1 MASRCARPRS
11 ARAARPTR
19 CARCA
24 STPAWQPDG
33 LSGGQRQRVLPA
45 RALVAEP
52 ELLLDEPFSALDTV
66 TTAALLR
73 ELPPLLGRR
82 WAGLSGTGCAVLFVS
97 HDRAVVQ
104 RLADRVSRLHDGRQ
118 VGGG

>member
-1 MASRCARPRS
+1 M
-11 ARAARPTR
+11 AAR
-19 CARCA
+19 
-24 STPAWQPDG
+24 WPDG
-33 LSGGQRQRVLPA
+33 LSGGQCQRVLPA

-73 ELPPLLGRR
+73 DLPPLLGRR
-82 WAGLSGTGCAVLFVS
+82 WAGLSGTGCAVLCVS

-104 RLADRVSRLHDGRQ
+104 RLADRVSSLHDGRQ